1 MLKYRDLKINSA
13 DYSSLYH
20 VKIPRSQTKTP
31 DAHGRARYIL
41 WILKQVAINVKLRN
55 FTNICLAL
63 CLADKKK
70 AQRFSAKLLI
80 LVVSRAGFEPATH

>member
-31 DAHGRARYIL
+31 DARGRAH
-41 WILKQVAINVKLRN
+41 VV
-55 FTNICLAL
+55 NIGR
-63 CLADKKK
+63 KNK
-70 AQRFSAKLLI
+70 
-80 LVVSRAGFEPATH
+80 